1 MIKPLLKW
9 LDQRT
14 GYKKI
19 AHEALYENVPGGA
32 RWRYVWG
39 STLTFALVIQFVT
52 GAFLWMQYS
61 ASTQTSWESVYY
73 IQNDMFMGW
82 FVRGLHHFTAQAMI
96 VLLVLHLMQ
105 VLIDGAYKAP
115 REMNFWT
122 GLVLLLLVLGLSLT
136 GYLLPWDQKGYWASR
151 VVTNIAGI
159 TPIVGHGIQ
168 RLAVGGADFGTA
180 TLTRFLAFHAGVLP
194 AGIVALIVGHIYL
207 FRRHGITPKKPL
219 KKADAAFWPDQVL
232 MDSVA
237 CLAVLAAV
245 LFLVLHFH
253 GAELGAPANS
263 AEPYDAARPEWY
275 FLFLFQFLKYFP
287 GETEIF
293 GAIIIPTLIVAFLFV
308 MPFVGNWK
316 LGHRFNIGFICAL
329 LAGAGLLTY
338 LAVNEDH
345 HNERYQTAVA
355 QADQAAERVVFLA
368 KANGGIPPDGAL
380 ALLANDP
387 FSQGPKLFAANCAS
401 CHTYG
406 GTDGLG
412 HKLDLTKESASD
424 LKGFAS
430 RVWLAGLTNPATV
443 ASRQYFGGTK
453 FKDGDMVGFVQ
464 GHLKDLT
471 ADKKVQLEK
480 VIMAV
485 SAEAQLPGQQ
495 AIDKADSA
503 QIAEGRQLLRN
514 EISCVDCHQFQ
525 QADATAVAPD
535 LTAYGS
541 KAWLLAYLNNPAD
554 PRFYGKDN
562 DRMPAFGKDGRLSP
576 RELGLLVDWLRG
588 DWAKPSS

>member
-19 AHEALYENVPGGA
+19 THEALYENVPGGA

-39 STLTFALVIQFVT
+39 STLTFALCIQFIT

-73 IQNDMFMGW
+73 IQNDMFLGW

-159 TPIVGHGIQ
+159 TPFVGHSVQ
-168 RLAVGGADFGTA
+168 RLAVGGADFGTP

-194 AGIVALIVGHIYL
+194 AGIVALIVAHIYL
-207 FRRHGITPKKPL
+207 LRRHGLTAKKPF
-219 KKADAAFWPDQVL
+219 KKPDAPFWPDQIL

-293 GAIIIPTLIVAFLFV
+293 GAIIIPTLIVGVMFL
-308 MPFVGNWK
+308 MPLIGGWK

-329 LAGAGLLTY
+329 LAGAVLLTY
-338 LAVNEDH
+338 LAVNEDS
-345 HNERYQTAVA
+345 HNDRYQVAVT
-355 QADQAAERVVFLA
+355 QASAAAERVVFLA
-368 KANGGIPPDGAL
+368 QSNGGIPPDGAL

-387 FSQGPKLFAANCAS
+387 LTQGPKLFAANCAS

-412 HKLDLTKESASD
+412 HKIDETKETASD

-430 RVWLAGLTNPATV
+430 REWLTGLTNPDTV
-443 ASRQYFGGTK
+443 ASVHYFGGTK

-480 VIMAV
+480 IIMAV

-495 AIDKADSA
+495 AIDKADNA
-503 QIAEGRQLLRN
+503 QIAEGRLLLRN

-525 QADATAVAPD
+525 QPDPNAVAPD
-535 LTAYGS
+535 LTGYGS
-541 KAWLLAYLNNPAD
+541 KAWLLAYLND
-554 PRFYGKDN
+554 PSDARFYGKDN
-562 DRMPAFGKDGRLSP
+562 DRMPAFGKDGRLSAK
-576 RELGLLVDWLRG
+576 EIGLLADWLRG
-588 DWAKPSS
+588 DWAKP